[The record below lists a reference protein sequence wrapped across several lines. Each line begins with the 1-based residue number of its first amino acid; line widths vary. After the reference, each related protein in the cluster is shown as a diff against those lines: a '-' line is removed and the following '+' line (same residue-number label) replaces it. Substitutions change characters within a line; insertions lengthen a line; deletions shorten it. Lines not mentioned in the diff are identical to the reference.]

1 MEFRICWIGMV
12 RCSKLLGGL
21 ERPAIAGLQPCTR
34 ACVGC
39 GVRKECYQ
47 LQGGPCPSTTPWL
60 ANRSKNILNYEYIN
74 VHDQMHRISRVC
86 GRVAEGYIPEGV
98 RRCTPCQPCYNMRT
112 KHSPRCQI
120 PACTRMSPDQ
130 LTQPSRGQYRHDPAV
145 PTNVS
150 RMCPTPRHAWIG

>member
-1 MEFRICWIGMV
+1 MEFRIRWIGMV

-60 ANRSKNILNYEYIN
+60 ANRSIPYCLYHEYR
-74 VHDQMHRISRVC
+74 DLQS
-86 GRVAEGYIPEGV
+86 
-98 RRCTPCQPCYNMRT
+98 
-112 KHSPRCQI
+112 
-120 PACTRMSPDQ
+120 
-130 LTQPSRGQYRHDPAV
+130 
-145 PTNVS
+145 VS
-150 RMCPTPRHAWIG
+150 RMHNISCGGRSVETMCTVL

>member
-1 MEFRICWIGMV
+1 MLETSKVILICSV
-12 RCSKLLGGL
+12 PLSPACAAVHCVCGL
-21 ERPAIAGLQPCTR
+21 W
-34 ACVGC
+34 
-39 GVRKECYQ
+39 GVRKESYQ
-47 LQGGPCPSTTPWL
+47 REREPCPSTTPWL

-120 PACTRMSPDQ
+120 PACTPRSPDQ
-130 LTQPSRGQYRHDPAV
+130 LTQPSRGQYRHDSAV
-145 PTNVS
+145 PTNVNG
-150 RMCPTPRHAWIG
+150 MPDPTSCMDWLN